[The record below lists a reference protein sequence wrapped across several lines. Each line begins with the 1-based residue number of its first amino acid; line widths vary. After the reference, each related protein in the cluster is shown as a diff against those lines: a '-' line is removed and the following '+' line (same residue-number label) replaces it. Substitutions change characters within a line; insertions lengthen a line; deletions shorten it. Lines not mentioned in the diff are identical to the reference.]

1 MQVVFIANR
10 EKLKQS
16 PFTLAETSTAAS
28 TPKQNWCAM
37 FVHLIYILNLLV
49 WNSIY
54 K

>member
-1 MQVVFIANR
+1 MQVALTENK

-28 TPKQNWCAM
+28 ISKQNWCAM